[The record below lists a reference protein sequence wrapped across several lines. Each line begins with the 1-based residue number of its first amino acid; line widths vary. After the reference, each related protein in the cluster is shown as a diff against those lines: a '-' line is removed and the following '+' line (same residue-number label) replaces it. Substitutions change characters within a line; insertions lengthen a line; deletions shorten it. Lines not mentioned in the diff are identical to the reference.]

1 MSKLLQNKSSKP
13 TTGTN
18 DHCILHQTISPSS
31 QCTILTIAYLIM
43 YLDVTIV
50 EKSGL
55 NPGLATG
62 TYSLRLYLEVNMNWY
77 RRPMRQV
84 KVGQK
89 YLHQ

>member
-1 MSKLLQNKSSKP
+1 M
-13 TTGTN
+13 
-18 DHCILHQTISPSS
+18 
-31 QCTILTIAYLIM
+31 IAYLIM
-43 YLDVTIV
+43 YLVVTIV
-50 EKSGL
+50 EMSGL
-55 NPGLATG
+55 NTGLATG